1 MKKPTFKDLQEAA
14 DRTEFSSF
22 YKLASFNVHASA
34 RSLFFN
40 LASMGSSEVLL
51 AGRSNAGLTEPG
63 ERTPTSSTL

>member
-14 DRTEFSSF
+14 DRTEFSS
-22 YKLASFNVHASA
+22 VHASA

-63 ERTPTSSTL
+63 ERTPTSSTF